1 MFFSNVFSIGDGSAF
16 GRGTRGYSNILHC
29 LDGGIRNEYDTAP
42 AYDAFIEYFL
52 TVNPA
57 YLDKF
62 YEYVKEY
69 IRKSLLQ
76 KITGNLERLR
86 VFPKQ
91 EFKAHDVNKY
101 SYSMLGLT
109 NIQFEYHV
117 HVLETYPSQETLEK
131 AVGYWE
137 EKCAKETWYTI
148 DAVRLAQ
155 LEWEISIIPEE
166 YTPMGTS
173 KRNEYALWKPVPG
186 QEEQFYQILLHPEK
200 TFPHPRVAIPHP
212 QRPYADIRN
221 EIANDIANLPKFT
234 ARVKIALDDTQNV
247 EHMIKTLAPGQVIAR
262 SLPQRMA
269 TIQAQN
275 RKPDQFGRVYCR
287 SRKEVEAEITNRQS
301 SWDGSSPARPQQQA
315 RHARQVP
322 VQGKCQNCGAS
333 NSPGSQFC
341 NQCGTK
347 L

>member
-1 MFFSNVFSIGDGSAF
+1 
-16 GRGTRGYSNILHC
+16 
-29 LDGGIRNEYDTAP
+29 
-42 AYDAFIEYFL
+42 
-52 TVNPA
+52 
-57 YLDKF
+57 
-62 YEYVKEY
+62 
-69 IRKSLLQ
+69 
-76 KITGNLERLR
+76 
-86 VFPKQ
+86 
-91 EFKAHDVNKY
+91 
-101 SYSMLGLT
+101 
-109 NIQFEYHV
+109 
-117 HVLETYPSQETLEK
+117 
-131 AVGYWE
+131 
-137 EKCAKETWYTI
+137 
-148 DAVRLAQ
+148 
-155 LEWEISIIPEE
+155 
-166 YTPMGTS
+166 MGTS

-186 QEEQFYQILLHPEK
+186 QEEQFYHPADLAEEVDRIFTEETEIFEERVADLKDVMQALADEPIYAGSGIRQPRKRQQILLHPEK